1 MEDYENKIKPKEVK
15 VGDIIGS
22 DKKIV
27 GTYAASLVKDGDVVG
42 LGTGSTT
49 AFAIAE
55 LSNRIK
61 NEEISIYGVPTS
73 FQAKLLAIE
82 SNIPL
87 TTLDEHDINIAIDGA
102 DEVDPKLYLLK
113 GRGGWLQEKIIDY
126 NADRFVVVCEKKL

>member
-1 MEDYENKIKPKEVK
+1 M
-15 VGDIIGS
+15 G

-61 NEEISIYGVPTS
+61 NEINLNLWCTYLISGKALGNRIKYTPYYS
-73 FQAKLLAIE
+73 
-82 SNIPL
+82 
-87 TTLDEHDINIAIDGA
+87 
-102 DEVDPKLYLLK
+102 
-113 GRGGWLQEKIIDY
+113 
-126 NADRFVVVCEKKL
+126 

>member
-1 MEDYENKIKPKEVK
+1 M
-15 VGDIIGS
+15 G

-113 GRGGWLQEKIIDY
+113 GRGSLLQE
-126 NADRFVVVCEKKL
+126 NNRLQCR